1 MNSGH
6 PGRIDSSNT
15 TCGTRKFV
23 NPALGKNDF
32 VQKSLC
38 ISKTVYIIGRVF
50 IHLSC
55 HDVIRPMLSWS
66 LFSWCDFEAIGQQKE
81 NVIPKIQIL
90 TQTLR
95 ELLISNQSTEAYASA
110 ILPYPS
116 HHIFLVSVRIH
127 CSNWRHTTLV
137 SIYFVERVLVFNITG
152 R

>member
-6 PGRIDSSNT
+6 PGRIDNSNT
-15 TCGTRKFV
+15 TCDTRKCV
-23 NPALGKNDF
+23 SPALGKIDF
-32 VQKSLC
+32 VQKSLS
-38 ISKTVYIIGRVF
+38 ISKTVYIIGRAF

-55 HDVIRPMLSWS
+55 HDVIRPILSCSLLSW
-66 LFSWCDFEAIGQQKE
+66 CNCEAIGQQKE

-95 ELLISNQSTEAYASA
+95 ELLISEAYASA
-110 ILPYPS
+110 ILPYPT
-116 HHIFLVSVRIH
+116 HHIFLVAVRIH

-137 SIYFVERVLVFNITG
+137 SIYFVEGVLVFNITG